1 MHHFNDGTLTWVSAG
16 GSFWLKNWA
25 EINGH
30 SGTNPHVGKYI
41 GIYFAF
47 GIGNAALVVLQTL
60 ILWIFCSIEVSP
72 TPFGYT
78 VPLRCQGRHGCT
90 KTLVHSRTCM
100 IARHTLAWTN
110 FAGHKDAWRIWRS
123 LSLLTRGI
131 GFAKAARKDGLRY
144 LPQPDE
150 LLRDDSKRPHPQSI
164 LKVCLFNRFFA
175 QAGLTWNLPV

>member
-1 MHHFNDGTLTWVSAG
+1 VTAG

-60 ILWIFCSIEVSP
+60 ILWIFCSIEVSSH
-72 TPFGYT
+72 PFEYT
-78 VPLRCQGRHGCT
+78 LYLHFQGRCGCT
-90 KTLVHSRTCM
+90 KALVCSPTCM
-100 IARHTLAWTN
+100 KARHTPAWTS
-110 FAGHKDAWRIWRS
+110 FAGLKHAWRIWRFR
-123 LSLLTRGI
+123 SLLTRVV
-131 GFAKAARKDGLRY
+131 GFAKAAREDGIRY

-150 LLRDDSKRPHPQSI
+150 LLRDNSEWSYSQSV
-164 LKVCLFNRFFA
+164 LKVRFLHLVPRI
-175 QAGLTWNLPV
+175 GTGVPSNGRPDTSPISS